1 MLPKNDPANEPS
13 PVSPFSPELKA
24 KLDRVEGP
32 CDEFEKLWKAGRRP
46 QLEEFLARQASPDRD
61 LFSGLVELDIDYRRR
76 AGESVSF
83 EQYCERFPA
92 FEAVLAEQDWQG
104 DPALSILGE
113 RYELRGEIGKG
124 SFGEVWRAYDTTLQR
139 LVALKCLHDDFSEKA
154 FRILRREARAVAGL
168 DHPSVVKVLDC
179 GRGPKGAVIVFEYV
193 EGISLQDWVVRTAP
207 PRQTAP
213 AAAASTTAGAS
224 ATATVQASLTAVPPA
239 PASNP
244 AASAKMA
251 PAAPFQGTEGGPALP
266 PALAARLV
274 LQILEGVQHIHDRGV
289 VHRDLKPGN
298 ILVTP
303 DGMPKII
310 DFGLSKHENVLSTL
324 TDDGKLLGTVPY
336 MSPEQCQGKPLG
348 PATDIYAMGVILFE
362 LLTGERPFEGGK
374 RDELIQKIVAGPPAK
389 FRPADVPQDLRA
401 ICLKAI
407 ERNPARRYASA
418 AAMAEHLRR
427 YVDSKPLPFLMR
439 HRELVRSAQGFAR
452 IGGIGLAVAASL
464 FAAGVV
470 LFPPKPDPR
479 PMVVVETV
487 PPGAKLSLFP
497 MDRKAGRIF
506 TDRAVRPAGPTPAA
520 FRLEPGDYLIVA
532 ALEDGTGRF
541 HEVYRHVPG
550 PDEPAVTGFRHLKWF
565 VEGPGRI
572 RLPTIEIP
580 EASVTADMAR
590 VDGTTDGEAGQG
602 FVCGRSGTKAAPRTR
617 VQIPDFLVDSAEV
630 TLAQYQETLR
640 VSPSNEPSLKQ
651 QDPGSPVCVSF
662 EEAVA
667 RAEDLGKRLLEEA
680 EFEFVATGRGERQF
694 PWEDPADGREVRPY
708 QDRLVLGGKAVSGLC
723 SGHAEWTDMS
733 RLDPREKAGA
743 DLILPGSFPFLR
755 PVRGGGKLALEDP
768 TDFSL
773 RDRDPEY
780 RTLVSKFEVRKGLG
794 FRCGRSAAPR
804 LHPEDFVRV
813 VPESPAEERL
823 VQSGNAAP

>member
-1 MLPKNDPANEPS
+1 MLQKNSQANEPS
-13 PVSPFSPELKA
+13 PASPSSPELKA
-24 KLDRVEGP
+24 KLDRVEAT
-32 CDEFEKLWKAGRRP
+32 CDEFEKLWKAGQRP
-46 QLEEFLARQASPDRD
+46 QLEEFLARQANLDSDV
-61 LFSGLVELDIDYRRR
+61 FSGLVELDIDYRRR
-76 AGESVSF
+76 AGDSVSF
-83 EQYCERFPA
+83 EQYRERFPA
-92 FEAVLAEQDWQG
+92 FEDVLTDQDWQG
-104 DPALSILGE
+104 DPALSILGD
-113 RYELRGEIGKG
+113 RFELRGEIGKG
-124 SFGEVWRAYDTTLQR
+124 SFGEVWKAFDTTLQR

-154 FRILRREARAVAGL
+154 FRVLRREARAVAGL
-168 DHPSVVKVLDC
+168 DHPSVVKALDC

-193 EGISLQDWVVRTAP
+193 EGISLQDWAERNAL
-207 PRQTAP
+207 PRP
-213 AAAASTTAGAS
+213 AAADSDD
-224 ATATVQASLTAVPPA
+224 PP
-239 PASNP
+239 
-244 AASAKMA
+244 
-251 PAAPFQGTEGGPALP
+251 GPAV
-266 PALAARLV
+266 AAELAARMV
-274 LQILEGVQHIHDRGV
+274 LPILEGVQHIHDRGV

-303 DGMPKII
+303 EGLPKII

-336 MSPEQCQGKPLG
+336 RSPEQCLGKPLG
-348 PATDIYAMGVILFE
+348 PATDIYAMGVILYE

-427 YVDSKPLPFLMR
+427 YLDSKPLPFLMR

-651 QDPGSPVCVSF
+651 RDPGSPVCVSF

-813 VPESPAEERL
+813 VPEGPADERL